1 LPRSRVCHL
10 GSSFHSM
17 HLLQPLCPKCAPFP
31 DISALT
37 SYAVC
42 KSIVICHCGWHCP
55 LLAQFISPGSLSQP
69 FQGCFTFLPFFNIF
83 FQTQCMPRLLHP
95 PQSLYA
101 QTHSTLEFKSKPAF
115 LQITPVVPV
124 VSILLGGF
132 LTGMRLKF
140 SCVVSQVHHAQEPF
154 ATKCQNPRI
163 F

>member
-83 FQTQCMPRLLHP
+83 FKHSACQDYCIRLSHCMPRHTALWNLKVNPHFCR
-95 PQSLYA
+95 SLQLCLWYR
-101 QTHSTLEFKSKPAF
+101 SY
-115 LQITPVVPV
+115 
-124 VSILLGGF
+124 LGGF
-132 LTGMRLKF
+132 LKGMRLKF
-140 SCVVSQVHHAQEPF
+140 SCAVSQVHHAQEPF
-154 ATKCQNPRI
+154 AT
-163 F
+163 